1 MPRLALAIATSLL
14 IAPASSA
21 GSFRDAVQL
30 YSHGDYRAA
39 ATVAAGLRTPEGLV
53 FAAKATSTFA
63 AGNPGPGQ
71 DSLFSQAESLC
82 RQAIRLDPRN
92 PDAYVELSRAIGGL
106 VSARGPVASVLNGYA
121 NETRESLE
129 TALRLDP
136 GHANAM
142 TGLAIWHASLSA
154 AGVGWLFGADA
165 GRAVTLFERA
175 IELEPGVI
183 NHRVNFA
190 VVLLKLDRKR
200 WLVRARG
207 LLEGAL
213 RMGANDWDERLSL
226 ERARRELA
234 GLPKF

>member
-1 MPRLALAIATSLL
+1 MNRTALTFAVCLLA
-14 IAPASSA
+14 ASAA
-21 GSFRDAVQL
+21 GAASIRDAVQL
-30 YSHGDYRAA
+30 YSQGDYRAA
-39 ATVAAGLRTPEGLV
+39 ASVAASLKTVDGLV

-71 DSLFSQAESLC
+71 DALFSRAEALA
-82 RQAIRLDPRN
+82 RQAIRLDARN

-106 VSARGPVASVLNGYA
+106 VSARGPVASVLSGYA

-136 GHANAM
+136 RHANAM
-142 TGLAIWHASLSA
+142 VGLAVWHASLSA

-165 GRAVTLFERA
+165 SRAVALFERA
-175 IELEPGVI
+175 IDLEPTVI

-190 VVLLKLDRKR
+190 VVLLRLDRNR
-200 WLVRARG
+200 WLGRARG

-213 RMGANDWDERLSL
+213 RMGANNWDERLSL

-234 GLPKF
+234 GLPRS